1 MKKHSVVVQQF
12 PRKTSKTIDT
22 IDHVLSFIYSLYVHF
37 FAILSSWYILGG
49 LDFIF
54 TASLKVNIH
63 VHHATFVKQSS
74 WDQNQYLNP
83 KETKVPFKFGTWEEA

>member
-63 VHHATFVKQSS
+63 VQQSS

-83 KETKVPFKFGTWEEA
+83 KKTKVPFKFGTWEEA